1 MDTEGEKA
9 KGVRTHQ
16 LERWWQGLPRDK
28 GEDVEAGGQ
37 DSAWSQGSNGCLE
50 GAFLYSQGN

>member
-28 GEDVEAGGQ
+28 GEDVEAGDRIQHGHRAAMG
-37 DSAWSQGSNGCLE
+37 AW
-50 GAFLYSQGN
+50 